1 MPRSFKK
8 NSVRRVHSSENQYVE
23 FPQHFGRRCSSQDC
37 IHDVFIDSSLEQYSR
52 NVEFLHG
59 KLSSSGERNLA
70 QSQQCRY
77 RNHGVIC
84 DTKELPLHENYTPQR
99 KIEIS
104 SRHEPPLKSSAQL
117 PAEKISVA
125 VDPRLKKSF
134 ARNTALLKEKM
145 ARLSNLKETDDH
157 KALISSLG
165 DNIKKSNKN
174 TVLVTAKLNPLS
186 KAEAVKSV
194 FLSSDDQENVLP
206 KKQLL
211 TKPTKFQNSNEKLL
225 HPVGIHKHPGSHHN
239 PSSKSSDERNIS
251 YEMQK
256 ERFKSK
262 RVKSSL
268 AGGESHCGNPV
279 FSYASIDLTRGNK
292 ENTSEQ
298 DEVYPSCVNDL
309 KFHKDFFVKQNNQ
322 TSMAECALIGHVP
335 SYLGK
340 VHIDLHQTKGY
351 QSSMARVRQLNFGF
365 NRRGDIFGND
375 GEHVSNIDD
384 CRGQNVIQGKS
395 SFSSYSGETMQDD
408 LRSFLLP
415 VTSSQIHGNLERGF
429 VNQDKI
435 EANNSVHTNTEG
447 VGFRSL
453 VRRQSGSSLREISNA
468 SLECDKENSSGRKN
482 FKSFILSSDN
492 DSTFESEEYNSSTDS
507 VLVEIRKI
515 RYDTKTNKKYCNTNT
530 GHIDITRRTYQQEQI
545 CGKDDGSKLLEEKS
559 SMDIKEA
566 GCATTSE
573 LFPAGLPDGSFKL
586 RKSCKQASIS
596 PSPKRRCKGLE
607 HHKDMLL
614 LKKSSTSKEIKD
626 SPVLL
631 SPEHS
636 KLCPLGISCN
646 EKQNKHNRPEIAN
659 HSECPADL
667 DLEKSETLSLDSQRH
682 GSMYDSTINK
692 NELYFRYDRK
702 SGASSQKGVGE
713 SLKCVRS
720 RKSYNTEIVELLD
733 SDDGETHVGNVDL
746 TEQDDDNSSVVSCLV
761 ENDDLTLEANSNVFS
776 SVPLPKFSTF
786 EQLGRKWI
794 KRNQPDEIK
803 NNILLHFQFTIVSY
817 AILTDSSL
825 RTNLSRYKKR
835 IAEKQEWVLDW
846 EYRRE
851 NLLHELL
858 FTGADIICLQEVE
871 KEHFE
876 TWFKPKLSLFGYDAI
891 FTKRHDTLDD
901 GCATFY
907 KMDAFQLITSCSI
920 SYYNQVNVASLN
932 KNNVGLIIVLQPL
945 KQPLTNTSPICI
957 TNTYFASHK
966 FSNQARILQSAML
979 FAEIDCMAQSQL
991 YEYAPC
997 DSPYIPTIICGDFN
1011 FKPFDSNYDF
1021 FVKGR
1026 LDFLP
1031 ENLKC
1036 LFRNKPR
1043 SASSSPNLNITK
1055 NCCFLAYNTTD
1066 SKQIL
1071 HGSKNSETP
1080 GTGTEIKKNK
1090 RRSTTTESKPNNLD
1104 ENNNTIMAPIS
1115 EFTIEEGEFDHLSDF
1130 KSQESATESNTDSS
1144 VVCVTPTKQVEPA
1157 NHLSLCHSLILK
1169 SAYRHYNVDRD
1180 KEVTSFCE
1188 DGFVNVD
1195 YIFYTPSQD
1204 QLWMAG
1210 VLELPSVNTTQ
1221 EALPNQNLSSDHFL
1235 LLTSFILR

>member
-8 NSVRRVHSSENQYVE
+8 NSVRRVHSSENQYVA
-23 FPQHFGRRCSSQDC
+23 FPQHVGRHCSSQDS
-37 IHDVFIDSSLEQYSR
+37 IHDVLIDSSLEQYSR

-77 RNHGVIC
+77 RNQGVIC
-84 DTKELPLHENYTPQR
+84 DTKELPLHENNTPQR

-104 SRHEPPLKSSAQL
+104 SRHEPPLKPFAQL
-117 PAEKISVA
+117 PAEKNSVA

-134 ARNTALLKEKM
+134 ARNAALLKEKM
-145 ARLSNLKETDDH
+145 ARLSKLKETDDH

-165 DNIKKSNKN
+165 NNIQKSNKN
-174 TVLVTAKLNPLS
+174 TLLVTANPSS

-206 KKQLL
+206 PKKLL

-225 HPVGIHKHPGSHHN
+225 HPVGIHEHAGSHHKS
-239 PSSKSSDERNIS
+239 SSKSSDERNIS
-251 YEMQK
+251 YERQNK
-256 ERFKSK
+256 RFKSK
-262 RVKSSL
+262 RVKRSL
-268 AGGESHCGNPV
+268 AGEESCCGNPV
-279 FSYASIDLTRGNK
+279 FSFASIDLTRDNK

-298 DEVYPSCVNDL
+298 DEVYGSCVNEL
-309 KFHKDFFVKQNNQ
+309 KFHKDFCVKQNNQ
-322 TSMAECALIGHVP
+322 TSMAECSSGGHVP

-340 VHIDLHQTKGY
+340 AHIDLHQTEGY
-351 QSSMARVRQLNFGF
+351 QSSMAGVLQLNFGF
-365 NRRGDIFGND
+365 NGRGDIFGNN
-375 GEHVSNIDD
+375 GEHVSIIDD

-395 SFSSYSGETMQDD
+395 SFNSKETMQDD
-408 LRSFLLP
+408 LRSFILP
-415 VTSSQIHGNLERGF
+415 VTSSQIHGNFEREF

-435 EANNSVHTNTEG
+435 EANNSVHTSTEG
-447 VGFRSL
+447 VGFKSL
-453 VRRQSGSSLREISNA
+453 VRRQSGSSLREISNT
-468 SLECDKENSSGRKN
+468 SLECDKEN

-507 VLVEIRKI
+507 VLMEIRKI
-515 RYDTKTNKKYCNTNT
+515 RYDIKTNKKYCNTNT
-530 GHIDITRRTYQQEQI
+530 AHIDITRRNYQQEQI
-545 CGKDDGSKLLEEKS
+545 CGNDDGSKLLEEKS

-573 LFPAGLPDGSFKL
+573 LFPTGLPDWSFQR
-586 RKSCKQASIS
+586 RKRCKQASIS
-596 PSPKRRCKGLE
+596 HSPKRRCKGLE
-607 HHKDMLL
+607 HNEDRLL
-614 LKKSSTSKEIKD
+614 LKKSSTF
-626 SPVLL
+626 
-631 SPEHS
+631 EHS
-636 KLCPLGISCN
+636 KVSPLGISCN
-646 EKQNKHNRPEIAN
+646 EKQNKHSRTEIAN

-667 DLEKSETLSLDSQRH
+667 DLEKSEALSLDSQRH
-682 GSMYDSTINK
+682 RSMYDSTINK
-692 NELYFRYDRK
+692 NELYFRCDRRG
-702 SGASSQKGVGE
+702 GASSQKGVGE
-713 SLKCVRS
+713 SLKFVRS
-720 RKSYNTEIVELLD
+720 RKSCNTEIVELLD

-746 TEQDDDNSSVVSCLV
+746 TEQDDDDSSVVSCLV
-761 ENDDLTLEANSNVFS
+761 ENDDLTLKANSNGFS

-835 IAEKQEWVLDW
+835 TAEKQEWVLDW

-858 FTGADIICLQEVE
+858 FSGADILCLQEVE

-907 KMDAFQLITSCSI
+907 KMDAFQLITTCSI

-979 FAEIDCMAQSQL
+979 FAEIDRMAQSQL
-991 YEYAPC
+991 YEYASR

-1021 FVKGR
+1021 FVNGR

-1031 ENLKC
+1031 ANLKC
-1036 LFRNKPR
+1036 LFHNKPR
-1043 SASSSPNLNITK
+1043 SASSSPNLNINK
-1055 NCCFLAYNTTD
+1055 NCCFLAYNTTGTNR
-1066 SKQIL
+1066 IL
-1071 HGSKNSETP
+1071 HGSENLKTP

-1090 RRSTTTESKPNNLD
+1090 RRSSTTKSKPINLD
-1104 ENNNTIMAPIS
+1104 ENNNTILAPIS
-1115 EFTIEEGEFDHLSDF
+1115 EFTIEEGEFEQLSDF
-1130 KSQESATESNTDSS
+1130 KSQDSATESNTDSS

-1180 KEVTSFCE
+1180 KEVTSFSE

-1195 YIFYTPSQD
+1195 YIFYTPSQER
-1204 QLWMAG
+1204 LWMAG